1 MNPKTKTFFKIL
13 SPLEKRLAKNK
24 SRKRKLVIT
33 ISGEASVGKTTIGK
47 ILAAYFNLKLHN
59 VGDRER
65 QFAKKKKISLETVS
79 QLLPKKIDFLADEE
93 TLKLAIKGGHVIVG
107 RLAGLVAGDW
117 ADCRILVICEAKVR
131 AQRLASTFGG
141 FAFGGKK
148 FLQEV
153 FKKIK
158 ARDKADRERYKKL
171 YGLDL
176 LNKNLYNLIINNTK
190 LSLKEIKNIVIKKV
204 EDFLKNKN
212 YDRKKQNSRN

>member
-1 MNPKTKTFFKIL
+1 MSLDTKTFLKIL
-13 SPLEKRLAKNK
+13 SSLEKKLIKENK
-24 SRKRKLVIT
+24 PQKRKLVIT
-33 ISGEASVGKTTIGK
+33 ISGEASVGKTVIGK
-47 ILAAYFNLKLHN
+47 ILSTYFNLKLHD

-65 QFAKKKKISLETVS
+65 YFAKKKKISLETAS
-79 QLLPKKIDFLADEE
+79 QLLPKKIDFLMDKEV
-93 TLKLAIKGGHVIVG
+93 LKLAIKGGYVIVG

-117 ADCRILVICEAKVR
+117 ADCRILVTCEARIR
-131 AQRLASTFGG
+131 AQHLVSTSGGSAS
-141 FAFGGKK
+141 GGKK
-148 FLQEV
+148 FLQEA

-212 YDRKKQNSRN
+212 YG